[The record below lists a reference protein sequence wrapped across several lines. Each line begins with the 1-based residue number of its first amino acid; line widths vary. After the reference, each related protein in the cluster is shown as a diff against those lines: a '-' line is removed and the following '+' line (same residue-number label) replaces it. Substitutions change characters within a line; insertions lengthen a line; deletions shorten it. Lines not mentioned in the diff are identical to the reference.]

1 MSHNITTKTK
11 NLLLRREF
19 CIETY
24 NYLKSICHL
33 ARFLLLFSFF
43 TSKIKTDMDCHNCFT
58 VYLRSMIVDNHDIEC
73 TCIMKA
79 AMVV

>member
-24 NYLKSICHL
+24 NYLKSICHI
-33 ARFLLLFSFF
+33 ARFFLLLFSFF
-43 TSKIKTDMDCHNCFT
+43 TSRIKTDMDCHNCFT
-58 VYLRSMIVDNHDIEC
+58 VYLRSMSVDNHDIE
-73 TCIMKA
+73 CIMKA